1 MLFAVP
7 MVWREQK
14 DNSFDCYFYLTNISG
29 FSLKSK
35 HSIQYPNLPSALR
48 PISHGQDLPIPTPP
62 KVYSVDDD
70 VIDKDDAYMED
81 ISDPDFQPTSSTAPH
96 LISQEEL
103 NDLVRDLTL
112 SKSQAELLGSR
123 LQGWNLLTSDTNI
136 SIYCNREKT

>member
-1 MLFAVP
+1 MSFAVP

-14 DNSFDCYFYLTNISG
+14 DHSSDCYFCLTNISG

-48 PISHGQDLPIPTPP
+48 PIPHGQDLPIPTPP
-62 KVYSVDDD
+62 EVYSVDDD

-112 SKSQAELLGSR
+112 SKSQAEL
-123 LQGWNLLTSDTNI
+123 I
-136 SIYCNREKT
+136 SLHSWIPWVVTT

>member
-1 MLFAVP
+1 MSFAVS

-14 DNSFDCYFYLTNISG
+14 DHSSDCYFCLTNISG

-35 HSIQYPNLPSALR
+35 HSIQYPNLSSALR
-48 PISHGQDLPIPTPP
+48 PIPHGQDLPIPTPL

-70 VIDKDDAYMED
+70 VSDKDDAYVED

-112 SKSQAELLGSR
+112 LKSQAELLG
-123 LQGWNLLTSDTNI
+123 
-136 SIYCNREKT
+136 